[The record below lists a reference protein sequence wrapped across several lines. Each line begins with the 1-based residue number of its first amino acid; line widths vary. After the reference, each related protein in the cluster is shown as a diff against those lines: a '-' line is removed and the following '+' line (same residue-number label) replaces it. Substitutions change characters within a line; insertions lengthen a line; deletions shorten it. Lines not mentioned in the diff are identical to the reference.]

1 MGKGL
6 NIHCSFYTFILFL
19 FTQKRASVTIDP
31 LVLTRRIVVANQ
43 VGSTQSGSF
52 LVIENIAF
60 PTIHLISIC
69 FEWSDRRV
77 IALRMMSLFHL
88 LGRRS
93 FAAVVDYSTWRYDGI
108 FDSGRLGRDRTSEQ
122 VTMYHHTERSDAIEI
137 ISSIRPSCPFIS
149 SPLPPL
155 REDQACCS

>member
-6 NIHCSFYTFILFL
+6 NIHCSFFTFILFL
-19 FTQKRASVTIDP
+19 STQKRASITIDP

-43 VGSTQSGSF
+43 VGSIQSGPF

-60 PTIHLISIC
+60 PTVHLISIC

-77 IALRMMSLFHL
+77 IALRTMSLFHL

-93 FAAVVDYSTWRYDGI
+93 FAVVVDYSTWRYDGI
-108 FDSGRLGRDRTSEQ
+108 LIPEGLG
-122 VTMYHHTERSDAIEI
+122 VTEHLNRRQGTI
-137 ISSIRPSCPFIS
+137 I
-149 SPLPPL
+149 LN
-155 REDQACCS
+155 DQTL

>member
-6 NIHCSFYTFILFL
+6 NIHCSFFTFILFL
-19 FTQKRASVTIDP
+19 STQKRASITIDP

-43 VGSTQSGSF
+43 VGSIQSGPF

-60 PTIHLISIC
+60 PTVHLISIC

-77 IALRMMSLFHL
+77 IALRTMSLFHL

-93 FAAVVDYSTWRYDGI
+93 FAVVVDYSTWRYDGI
-108 FDSGRLGRDRTSEQ
+108 LIPEGLG
-122 VTMYHHTERSDAIEI
+122 VTEHLNRRQGTIT
-137 ISSIRPSCPFIS
+137 
-149 SPLPPL
+149 LN
-155 REDQACCS
+155 DQTL